1 VSSVTE
7 ISPEEA
13 LVVNVRGGAR
23 VCVPPFLNQITSFV
37 LLEQEDWFE
46 DEIRFVRAWLQP
58 GMRAVD
64 VGANYGVYT
73 LAAALRVGAAGR
85 VWAIEPTP
93 LCAAFLRRSLEL
105 NGCAQAQ
112 VVERVVS
119 DRRGSVRF
127 ALKALSET
135 NAVAAAGEP
144 AVELPARTL
153 DELAAELGWSA
164 VDFLKLDVEGHE
176 LQAIGG
182 GGRFLGEQSPLV
194 MIEVQASGTFE
205 RAPLERLAALGY
217 AAYRL
222 LPGPLI
228 LVPVAPG
235 EAWDRFQINLFAC
248 KPDRAAKLAQAGLL
262 AAELPGEDVD
272 PPADAWA
279 RYAASAPYARTF
291 AQRWLAKAG
300 LFSSG
305 GTGEY
310 FDGLAAF
317 AASRATGLPAER
329 RWALLERAFH
339 AVEPSLDSGGPLRR
353 LSYSRLAWELG
364 RREVAAHALA
374 ALGKVVEAPLAAGSL
389 VEPFLAPSPRY
400 EALEWAPDPAA
411 WLRCAVLE
419 QFERLRHFSSI
430 FVSDGTEMVIVDA
443 LAGMPQRS
451 PEMERRAQL
460 LRIATGRQA
469 GPLPAE
475 LLRGRSDENLNPE
488 FWCSPSR

>member
-1 VSSVTE
+1 MSSVPE

-23 VCVPPFLNQITSFV
+23 VCVPPFLNQITPYV

-58 GMRAVD
+58 GMRVVD

-93 LCAAFLRRSLEL
+93 QCAAFLRRSLEL
-105 NGCAQAQ
+105 NGCRQ
-112 VVERVVS
+112 VQLIETVVS

-135 NAVAAAGEP
+135 NAVAAPGEA

-153 DELAAELGWSA
+153 DELAGELGWSA

-176 LQAIGG
+176 LQAVGG
-182 GGRFLGEQSPLV
+182 GARFLREHSPLV
-194 MIEVQASGTFE
+194 MIEVQANGTFDH
-205 RAPLERLAALGY
+205 APLERLAALGY

-228 LVPVAPG
+228 LVPVASG

-262 AAELPGEDVD
+262 APELRGEDVD

-279 RYAASAPYARTF
+279 RYAAAAPYARAF
-291 AQRWLAKAG
+291 AQRWRSKAG

-305 GTGEY
+305 GTAEY
-310 FDGLAAF
+310 FDGLTAF
-317 AASRATGLPAER
+317 ASSRVPDLPAGR

-339 AVEPSLDSGGPLRR
+339 AVEASLGPGAPLRR
-353 LSYSRLAWELG
+353 LSYARLAWELG
-364 RREVAAHALA
+364 RRAVAAQVLA
-374 ALGKVVEAPLAAGSL
+374 ELGKVVEAPLPAGSL
-389 VEPFLAPSPRY
+389 VEPFLAPSQRY
-400 EALEWAPDPAA
+400 EALAWAPDPAA

-430 FVSDGTEMVIVDA
+430 FVSDGTELAVVDA
-443 LAGMPQRS
+443 LARMPQRS

-460 LRIATGRQA
+460 LRMVTGRQA

-475 LLRGRSDENLNPE
+475 LLRGRTEENLNQE